1 MEPQRAREQMLAR
14 LERWDDLLREAYAQG
29 EISSSAA
36 VRTALRIEDLRLSLM
51 GMNEREAPK
60 QAERERDELLWA
72 VDDVQRDPNV
82 ALVQSVNHL
91 VQIAGAIRHRLSTA
105 RVEKPRD
112 EHEACRRTEK
122 ALRDAKESWARIE
135 KLVGREF
142 TSPESVIDRVAWFVS
157 RDGQAEVALRD
168 NETLTTEL
176 REVAADRGEL
186 ASRHEY
192 VTRQRDELLAAA
204 RKLLDSWGSLN
215 GDTYAELA
223 EIVQQIET
231 KDL

>member
-142 TSPESVIDRVAWFVS
+142 TSPQSVIDRVAWLVEQAHQ
-157 RDGQAEVALRD
+157 RDGVV
-168 NETLTTEL
+168 TEL
-176 REVAADRGEL
+176 KELRRDHADLFR
-186 ASRHEY
+186 R
-192 VTRQRDELLAAA
+192 TRRAEDERDELMRAA